1 MLFHYALV
9 DDLITKEEF
18 SRRVDEKIDAC
29 GDLVDEPTAAMLV
42 VGELGRAHVK
52 IKGLSA
58 RSSLFSFFAK
68 VLDKTEVRE
77 FERADGERGAVATL
91 LVGDETGTA
100 RVVLWDERAGAVG
113 EIAIGDV
120 LEIIG
125 RHSGRTRHEIYALAL
140 RKSTCD
146 ISCAVAG
153 QGAGIQGLSDEP
165 VDLDVL
171 LVALGEPR
179 TFTRKDGTTGEMA
192 EAVIADHNGTARLV
206 AWNKEILSGIQQKT
220 PLHITGA
227 RPDGR
232 GEGRAYSLDEKSS
245 VAVAD
250 LQISVPFT
258 PLGSVSDQGT
268 CSVQGDVKQVHEPRA
283 FTTRD
288 GRASWVRNIVVT
300 DGTADLNVVLWGEK
314 ALLPVL
320 PQNTIEVYHATAK
333 IGRFGEIE
341 LGAGRGSAVIL
352 PDLHPMEI
360 VFEGTVIVNK
370 GTTFIDNGDVRYL
383 LDGGDLPAWREV
395 IVKGTI
401 TGDRIRPD
409 HWEPIRLS
417 PDDIRKKAEKILDSL
432 IRQ

>member
-1 MLFHYALV
+1 VLFHYALV

-18 SRRVDEKIDAC
+18 SRRVEEKIDAC
-29 GDLVDEPTAAMLV
+29 GDLVDEPTAAMIV

-58 RSSLFSFFAK
+58 RSSMFSFFAK
-68 VLDKTEVRE
+68 VLDKTDVRE

-113 EIAIGDV
+113 EIAAGDV

-146 ISCAVAG
+146 ISCDLAG
-153 QGAGIQGLSDEP
+153 KGAGAQAVSDEP

-179 TFTRKDGTTGEMA
+179 KFTRKDGTTGEMA
-192 EAVIADHNGTARLV
+192 EAVIADQNGTARLV

-227 RPDGR
+227 RPDVR
-232 GEGRAYSLDEKSS
+232 GEGRAYRLDEKSS
-245 VAVAD
+245 VVIAD

-258 PLGSVSDQGT
+258 PLRSVSDQGT
-268 CSVQGDVKQVHEPRA
+268 YTVQGDVKQVNEPHA
-283 FTTRD
+283 FTARD

-300 DGTADLNVVLWGEK
+300 DGNADLNVVLWGEK

-320 PQNTIEVYHATAK
+320 PRNKIEVYHATAK
-333 IGRFGEIE
+333 PGRYGGIE
-341 LGAGRGSAVIL
+341 LGAGRGSAVLL
-352 PDLHPMEI
+352 PDMHTQEI
-360 VFEGTVIVNK
+360 VFEGTVIISK
-370 GTTFIDNGDVRYL
+370 GTTFIDNGEVRYL
-383 LDGGDLPAWREV
+383 LDGGDLPAWCEV
-395 IVKGTI
+395 KVKGTV

-409 HWEPIRLS
+409 HGEALRLS
-417 PDDIRKKAEKILDSL
+417 SDEIRKKAKKIHDSL
-432 IRQ
+432 IRP